1 MELEGLREA
10 MKTQGII
17 EWAKGM
23 WMAAHGG
30 DEDRAFEVLVE
41 QSQRRKIRLSALATE
56 LVETF
61 PKR

>member
-1 MELEGLREA
+1 ML
-10 MKTQGII
+10 TD
-17 EWAKGM
+17 
-23 WMAAHGG
+23 AHGV

-61 PKR
+61 FKR